1 MRRITLGF
9 GTLLLILGFVIYQL
23 GLLVMFRSTEFQ
35 GQLPSFLRGILPAG
49 LMGVAM
55 QLGGGITAIVGVIVC
70 ICGAAS
76 SYNKQILRRLEDLI
90 ETRSEERVVPMIRC
104 RFCGAELEEQAI
116 FCPVCNK
123 SQR

>member
-1 MRRITLGF
+1 MGRIGLGF
-9 GTLLLILGFVIYQL
+9 GTLLLVLGFVTYQL
-23 GLLVMFRSTEFQ
+23 GLLVTFRSTEFQ
-35 GQLPSFLRGILPAG
+35 GQLPSFLRGILPTG

-55 QLGGGITAIVGVIVC
+55 QLGGGITAIVGFIVC
-70 ICGAAS
+70 ICGAVF
-76 SYNKQILRRLEDLI
+76 SYNKQILRQLEDLI
-90 ETRSEERVVPMIRC
+90 ATRSEERVVPMLRC